1 MKEKIVITGIGLV
14 TPFGIDKNIVF
25 DKITKAES
33 WIKEVN
39 KIKNSSIPSKL
50 GGEVDPIV
58 LKKVLLDTRSLRAT
72 FVSQLTL
79 AAGMLC
85 LQDAKIKVTK
95 DSSHKIGIFFATSQG
110 AINAIEKDLIY
121 ENIYQNVG
129 SCCSS

>member
-50 GGEVDPIV
+50 GGEVDPIM

-95 DSSHKIGIFFATSQG
+95 DTSHKIGIFLLLHKVQ
-110 AINAIEKDLIY
+110 
-121 ENIYQNVG
+121 
-129 SCCSS
+129 